1 MFNTMSNDTA
11 VRYLLWIYLLLLI
24 FEGALR
30 KWVLPGLATPLL
42 VVRDPVAILA
52 IALGLRHLIGNLYA
66 VLFMCMGV
74 LCILLAMM
82 VGHGNHWVA
91 IFGGR
96 ILILH
101 LPLIFLF
108 PAVFSS
114 EDFWIF
120 AKFTLVLSIPMVI
133 LMGFQYYLPQS
144 HFVNVGVGGEGS
156 SGFSAALGRYRSS
169 GTFAFTNGVSMFFA
183 VAASM
188 MACWITNA
196 EGSNPKWFWITVGCL
211 LLAVP
216 LSISRALAFSY
227 LLIGL
232 AMVVSGALSPR
243 HIKRLILSTAIAFII
258 MAPITQ
264 LPIFK
269 DSTEAFMARWERA
282 TEGEGDGKGVQGVL
296 EGRVLDSFTEPWERL
311 DRIPLFGYGIGIGT
325 QTGTFLYF
333 GRRGFILGEGE
344 WYRVTGELGI
354 IMSIAYIGLRI
365 WLALLLLL
373 KSLALSRSGN
383 SIPLVMCPIAMY
395 WLIIGST
402 GQATSL
408 GFIVVLTGLW
418 ALSFKTQEE
427 KLTDFPDEED
437 LAVEI

>member
-1 MFNTMSNDTA
+1 MSNDTA
-11 VRYLLWIYLLLLI
+11 VRYLLWIYFLLLI
-24 FEGALR
+24 FEGTLR
-30 KWVLPGLATPLL
+30 KWFLPGLATPLL
-42 VVRDPVAILA
+42 VVRDPVAILSV
-52 IALGLRHLIGNLYA
+52 ALGLRYLIQNLYA
-66 VLFMCMGV
+66 VLFMGMGI

-120 AKFTLVLSIPMVI
+120 AKFTLILSIPMVV

-188 MACWITNA
+188 MAAWIASSKGTK
-196 EGSNPKWFWITVGCL
+196 PVWFWICLGCL
-211 LLAVP
+211 MIAVP

-232 AMVVSGALSPR
+232 AILVSGALSPR
-243 HIKRLILSTAIAFII
+243 HISRIIITAVIGSII
-258 MAPITQ
+258 MVPITQ
-264 LPIFK
+264 LPVFK
-269 DSTEAFMARWERA
+269 DSAEAFVTRWEQA
-282 TEGEGDGKGVQGVL
+282 NEGEGKGKGVQGVL

-354 IMSIAYIGLRI
+354 IMSIAFIGLRV
-365 WLALLLLL
+365 WLALLLFF
-373 KSLALSRSGN
+373 KSLALPGSGN

-427 KLTDFPDEED
+427 ELSDFRDEEA